1 MSIESRGQSEFDDII
16 FSPLTCLSS
25 FHYDQLKVF
34 CVLYICKKYDVFSF
48 HVARASCHEMCDDL
62 ELIHW
67 PHQRFILFGS
77 MGWQRPRH
85 CLRHWNETGEPQNPQ
100 TLVRVT
106 DMPCG
111 FVYWPKFV
119 NCTSLRPEAFPI
131 VFFAAGLLPHPPVI
145 ERRPL
150 STQVPRIQATRRG
163 MLWSFF
169 NSWV

>member
-25 FHYDQLKVF
+25 FHYDRLTVF
-34 CVLYICKKYDVFSF
+34 CLLYICKKVWCRFFSRSESFMSWNVWWFGADPLTKSAF
-48 HVARASCHEMCDDL
+48 H
-62 ELIHW
+62 
-67 PHQRFILFGS
+67 S
-77 MGWQRPRH
+77 MGLKRPRH

-119 NCTSLRPEAFPI
+119 NGASLRPEAFPSFSSQLG
-131 VFFAAGLLPHPPVI
+131 FFLIPGHGKA
-145 ERRPL
+145 
-150 STQVPRIQATRRG
+150 S
-163 MLWSFF
+163 SFYTSLEHSS
-169 NSWV
+169 NK